1 MNLTRKFD
9 IEYFRA
15 VREAA
20 VCSRY
25 LAGADGERNGG
36 AGHADHQSASARPG
50 TRTKNRRQPLRKPGK
65 SWEFLGFPR
74 IFQGFYQDRTS

>member
-9 IEYFRA
+9 IEDFRA

-36 AGHADHQSASARPG
+36 AGHGRSPVSFGEA
-50 TRTKNRRQPLRKPGK
+50 
-65 SWEFLGFPR
+65 W
-74 IFQGFYQDRTS
+74 YQDREQETAATQTGEVLGIPRIS